1 MPLYLSEPEVEHL
14 LTMKAC
20 IEAVEEGFRQWAA
33 GTASNQ
39 PRSRARVRGG
49 VLHVLPAAS
58 AAWGR
63 MAVKSYASTRGGTRF
78 VVLLYDLERSDLLAI
93 IEADR
98 LGQIRTGAA
107 SGVATRHLARQDAR
121 VLAVL
126 GTGWQARGQ
135 AAAIAAVRALREIRA
150 FGRDCGRLSAFCEE
164 IASVTGVRVVPS
176 KSAAA
181 AVRGA
186 DIVTTVTN
194 SATPVLEGSWLAEGT
209 HVNAVGSNRIDRREI
224 DPATV
229 RRADLLVVDSI
240 EQARI
245 EAGDLVDNPTDAGGR
260 LDNDRP
266 GGYSRARP
274 GTPALERAVELAGIV
289 SGEHPGRGSRD
300 EITLFESLGIGLE
313 DLAAASIVYDRAVE
327 TGAGTRIPPEA

>member
-1 MPLYLSEPEVEHL
+1 MPLYLSEQEVEHL
-14 LTMKAC
+14 LTMGAC

-78 VVLLYDLERSDLLAI
+78 VVLLYDLEGSDLLAI

-107 SGVATRHLARQDAR
+107 SAVATRHLARQDAR

-135 AAAIAAVRALREIRA
+135 AAAIAAVRALGEIRA
-150 FGRDCGRLSAFCEE
+150 FGRDSGRLTTFCEE
-164 IASVTGVRVVPS
+164 IASDTGVRVVPS
-176 KSAAA
+176 KSAAE

-186 DIVTTVTN
+186 DIVTTATN
-194 SATPVLEGSWLAEGT
+194 SATPILEGSWLAEGT

-229 RRADLLVVDSI
+229 RRADLVVVDSI

-245 EAGDLVDNPTDAGGR
+245 EAGDLVDDPAVAGGPF
-260 LDNDRP
+260 DDHRP
-266 GGYSRARP
+266 GGDSCARP
-274 GTPALERAVELAGIV
+274 STPVLERAVELARIV
-289 SGEHPGRGSRD
+289 SGEHPGRGARD

-313 DLAAASIVYDRAVE
+313 DLAAASIVYERAVE
-327 TGAGTRIPPEA
+327 TGAGTRIPPKP